1 MYYDSTKVTHHFK
14 LVVYFVTSGF
24 IACVLEYGRAHRLGS
39 SLNSTGLQ
47 CIKYVLTGSKYFS
60 HYYAIVLASA
70 AVCHSSVSFISAKA
84 TGRSDSWVNHALG
97 GAASGLVCTW
107 QCSMKVRATTCV
119 GFALMSALGKYNVE
133 FRQRYPDWHIPVIG
147 EYTPSP
153 YISLN
158 HRWMYKGAKQQEEEL
173 EKHV

>member
-1 MYYDSTKVTHHFK
+1 MKQLYNYIASADDKYPLFRTKMAFMGGYCV
-14 LVVYFVTSGF
+14 SF

-47 CIKYVLTGSKYFS
+47 CIKYVLTGT
-60 HYYAIVLASA
+60 SA

-107 QCSMKVRATTCV
+107 QCTIIFYLNEKISVKGMMDIIFRTTTNMTYILL
-119 GFALMSALGKYNVE
+119 LMSKCL
-133 FRQRYPDWHIPVIG
+133 FD
-147 EYTPSP
+147 
-153 YISLN
+153 
-158 HRWMYKGAKQQEEEL
+158 
-173 EKHV
+173 